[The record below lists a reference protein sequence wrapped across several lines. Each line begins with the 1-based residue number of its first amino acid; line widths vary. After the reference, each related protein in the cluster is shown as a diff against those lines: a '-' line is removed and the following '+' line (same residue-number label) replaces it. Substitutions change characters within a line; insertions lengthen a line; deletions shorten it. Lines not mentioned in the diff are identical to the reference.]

1 MVQIGTDG
9 PIGCGDSLVK
19 LWSGNVRTGD
29 LATDLTIALNSLFRA
44 GRYFG
49 SLYNATYPSTL
60 FVTGV
65 SHDEGQT
72 HVYMDG
78 NYVTP
83 ADGCDASRYRSQVWA
98 TALQFDEVKHFVP
111 WVRDKLLGDLLSV
124 YKDSGKDK

>member
-1 MVQIGTDG
+1 MVQIGTGG

-60 FVTGV
+60 YVTGV
-65 SHDEGQT
+65 LHDEGQT
-72 HVYMDG
+72 HIYMDG
-78 NYVTP
+78 NYVAP
-83 ADGCDASRYRSQVWA
+83 ADSCDASRYRSQVWA

-124 YKDSGKDK
+124 YKDSGKDN